1 MKKRETKKSC
11 SIVNRKQIYSWLGN
25 SRGVNNM
32 ENIDESKSNIAH
44 LVLILFLSAVILGR
58 LTALAE
64 PVLF

>member
-1 MKKRETKKSC
+1 M
-11 SIVNRKQIYSWLGN
+11 NRKQIYSWLGN